1 MGSHP
6 LVKIVLRLQHPLER
20 LKSCL
25 KSKSTCFEIASLPW
39 ARTDRLQQREPF
51 RSDVPGIEEL
61 RVAAGMAFL
70 GFGRNWLPEDLDT
83 GLAMNCDAAV
93 NWSSSSRAFQRTEDT
108 GTQDSRVRALCH
120 FRSRFLDAV
129 RPLVESNRRIRIR
142 PTFSAI

>member
-1 MGSHP
+1 LQQACARFNRSELKLMGF
-6 LVKIVLRLQHPLER
+6 ED
-20 LKSCL
+20 
-25 KSKSTCFEIASLPW
+25 EIAIVIERYDRFQVG
-39 ARTDRLQQREPF
+39 ARFQARL
-51 RSDVPGIEEL
+51 SGKVLEEL